1 MKFCRTCSI
10 ILGLAVIFIS
20 CKAAKDII
28 PKASTLNV
36 QQAIQIDTSP
46 FGFGVCEPTIC
57 INPTNKDEIA
67 AGSILD
73 WFYKSKDGG
82 LTWEKSTL
90 KSPYGVYGDPVV
102 RIDYNG
108 NIFYSHL
115 SNPDNAAYRSES
127 FLDRIVVQRST
138 DFGNTWNDGTYP
150 EVRGSK
156 DQDKQWM
163 SIQPGTNH
171 LAMTWT
177 EFDTYGSK
185 EETCHSRI
193 LFSNSTDSGNSWSKP
208 KAISQFEGNCID
220 DDQTTEGAV
229 PSYGFDDNLYV
240 AWSYD
245 EHIYFDK
252 SEDGGKTWLEIDKVI
267 ADQPEGWNY
276 IIPGINR
283 CNGMPITGFDYSNGE
298 FRGRIYVNWSDQR
311 NGINDTDVWL
321 IYSDDKGESWSK
333 PKKVNDDNSKK
344 HQFFTWMDIDPKTG
358 FIYIVFYDRR
368 ESTNEKTDV
377 FLAFSTDG
385 GLTFTNTKINS
396 KSFTPS
402 DQVFFGDYN
411 DISAF
416 DGRIRP
422 IWTQL
427 EGIEL
432 SVWTAI
438 IDINQDTN
446 R

>member
-1 MKFCRTCSI
+1 
-10 ILGLAVIFIS
+10 LFIS
-20 CKAAKDII
+20 CRSKKIAIKT
-28 PKASTLNV
+28 PQTLNIQKAV
-36 QQAIQIDTSP
+36 QIDKSP

-67 AGSILD
+67 AGSILN
-73 WFYKSKDGG
+73 WSYISKDGG
-82 LTWEKSTL
+82 LTWSKSEL

-102 RIDYNG
+102 RIDYEG
-108 NIFYSHL
+108 TIFYSHL

-150 EVRGSK
+150 EVRGTH

-177 EFDTYGSK
+177 EFDKYGSK
-185 EETCHSRI
+185 EEACKSRI
-193 LFSNSTDSGNSWSKP
+193 LFSNSTDNGESWSQP

-229 PSYGFDDNLYV
+229 PTYGLGDDLYV

-252 SEDGGKTWLEIDKVI
+252 SENGGKTWLDEDKII

-276 IIPGINR
+276 VIPGISR
-283 CNGMPITGFDYSNGE
+283 CNGMPITGFDHSKGK

-311 NGINDTDVWL
+311 NGVTDTDIWL
-321 IYSDDKGESWSK
+321 IYSDDQGESWSK
-333 PKKVNDDNSKK
+333 PKKVNDDNSKR
-344 HQFFTWMDIDPKTG
+344 HQFFTWMDIDEKTG
-358 FIYIVFYDRR
+358 YVYIVFYDRR
-368 ESTNEKTDV
+368 DVRGNLTDV
-377 FLAFSTDG
+377 YLAYSHDG
-385 GLTFTNTKINS
+385 GLTFKNTKINS

-416 DGRIRP
+416 DGRVRP

-427 EGIEL
+427 EGTEL
-432 SVWTAI
+432 SVWTSI
-438 IDINQDTN
+438 IEVNLE
-446 R
+446 